1 MNDKIA
7 KQIEEMKKQT
17 IGVEVEMNSITRQK
31 AARVAAEFF
40 GTGRYEYT
48 AGRNGYETWSAW
60 DEQGREWKM
69 QKDVSIAG
77 PDSQKCEL
85 VTPILTYGDIETLQE
100 LIRRLRKAG
109 AKSDYTRGCGV
120 HIHIGAKGHTPQTLR
135 NLANIMAS
143 HESLLKDALAL
154 DEYRVGRYCR
164 PVDERFLKT
173 VNKKKSKTMAKL
185 ADIWYTSQGE
195 GYGRGQHYNGSRYHM
210 LNLHATFTKG
220 TVEFRLFQFDAP
232 ADGKLNGL
240 HAGQL
245 KSYIQLCLALSQMA
259 KEVRSASAKPQQN
272 ENPKYAMRT
281 WLLRLGFIGEEFAT
295 ARDILTRRLSGDAA
309 FRSGRPA

>member
-31 AARVAAEFF
+31 AAQVAAEFF

-60 DEQGREWKM
+60 DGEGREWKM

-85 VTPILTYGDIETLQE
+85 VTPILTYGGIETLQE

-164 PVDERFLKT
+164 PVDENFLKE
-173 VNKKKSKTMAKL
+173 VNKKKPKTMAKL

>member
-85 VTPILTYGDIETLQE
+85 VTPILTYGDIEILQE

-120 HIHIGAKGHTPQTLR
+120 HIHIGAKGHTPHTLR

-164 PVDERFLKT
+164 PVDENFLKE
-173 VNKKKSKTMAKL
+173 VNKKKPKTMAKL